1 MSTRH
6 PKDQPTPGEG
16 ATDEADVEGH
26 SRIGALFVGATVR
39 TRKQEREK
47 AAARATDETL
57 PALTKP
63 FPRLRDDTRR

>member
-1 MSTRH
+1 MGTEQ
-6 PKDQPTPGEG
+6 PKDQDTLGEN